1 MLFLVLMFISLLMVF
16 VSYNNLKKIS
26 FARDVLEDIHR
37 LYMAG
42 VISEI
47 QAKVFMNDMRNPYDT
62 VTIME
67 VRREL
72 NRIVENQLRAE
83 SKNTNR

>member
-1 MLFLVLMFISLLMVF
+1 MIFTLLIVFSLFMVY
-16 VSYNNLKKIS
+16 VSWGNLKKIE
-26 FARDVLEDIHR
+26 FARGVLEDIHK

-47 QAKVFMNDMRNPYDT
+47 QAKVFMNDMQNPYDT
-62 VTIME
+62 ASIME

-72 NRIVENQLRAE
+72 NRIVEAQLRAE